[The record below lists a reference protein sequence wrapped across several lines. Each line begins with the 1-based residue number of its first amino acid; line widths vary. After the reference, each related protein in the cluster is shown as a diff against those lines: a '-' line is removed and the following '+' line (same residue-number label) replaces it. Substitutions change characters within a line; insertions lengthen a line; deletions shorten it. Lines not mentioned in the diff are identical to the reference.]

1 MRVLIVTILS
11 QLDAIDDVTERSGW
25 ILQIISV
32 LEDLFAFS
40 SKRSTCHQLMA
51 VEDKTSL
58 CHHCMSMLSETIKA

>member
-1 MRVLIVTILS
+1 MRALIVTILS

-25 ILQIISV
+25 ILQSISV

-51 VEDKTSL
+51 VEDKS
-58 CHHCMSMLSETIKA
+58 HCVIIA